1 MNKEE
6 LNELF
11 QLDLK
16 GKDKLDMIFELQEKF
31 DQDVIKNRQL
41 ENIRPEEWIQ
51 KQTLA
56 VMSELA
62 ELLNEVNFKWWK
74 NPKEVNTMNVKEE
87 LIDILHFFVGMCNRI
102 GMSSTE
108 LFKIYIEK
116 NKENFKRQYGL
127 SDKKG
132 YELEKNKKKIVEV
145 NHNESS

>member
-31 DQDVIKNRQL
+31 DQDVIKNRKL
-41 ENIRPEEWIQ
+41 ENIQPEEWIQ

-74 NPKEVNTMNVKEE
+74 NPKEVNEKNVKEE
-87 LIDILHFFVGMCNRI
+87 LIDILHFFIGMCNRI

-132 YELEKNKKKIVEV
+132 YELDKN
-145 NHNESS
+145 

>member
-1 MNKEE
+1 MIKEE

-11 QLDLK
+11 QLDLN

-41 ENIRPEEWIQ
+41 ENIQPEEWIQ

-132 YELEKNKKKIVEV
+132 YELDKK
-145 NHNESS
+145 

>member
-16 GKDKLDMIFELQEKF
+16 DKDKLDMIFELQEKF

-41 ENIRPEEWIQ
+41 ENIQPEEWIQ

-74 NPKEVNTMNVKEE
+74 NPKEVNIMNVKEE

-108 LFKIYIEK
+108 LFNIYIEK

-132 YELEKNKKKIVEV
+132 YELK
-145 NHNESS
+145 

>member
-16 GKDKLDMIFELQEKF
+16 DKDKLDMIFELQEKF
-31 DQDVIKNRQL
+31 DQDVIKNRKL
-41 ENIRPEEWIQ
+41 ENIQPEEWIQ

-62 ELLNEVNFKWWK
+62 ELFNEVNFKWWK
-74 NPKEVNTMNVKEE
+74 NPKELNTMNVKEE

-132 YELEKNKKKIVEV
+132 YELDKK
-145 NHNESS
+145 

>member
-74 NPKEVNTMNVKEE
+74 NPKEVNEKNVKEE

-132 YELEKNKKKIVEV
+132 YELDKK
-145 NHNESS
+145 

>member
-41 ENIRPEEWIQ
+41 ENIQPEEWIQ

-132 YELEKNKKKIVEV
+132 YELK
-145 NHNESS
+145 

>member
-41 ENIRPEEWIQ
+41 ENIQPEEWIQ

-74 NPKEVNTMNVKEE
+74 NPKEVNEKNVKEE

-132 YELEKNKKKIVEV
+132 YELDKQ
-145 NHNESS
+145 

>member
-16 GKDKLDMIFELQEKF
+16 SKDKLDMIFELQEKF

-116 NKENFKRQYGL
+116 NKENFKRHYGL

-132 YELEKNKKKIVEV
+132 YELDKK
-145 NHNESS
+145 

>member
-11 QLDLK
+11 QLDLN

-31 DQDVIKNRQL
+31 DQDVIKNRKL
-41 ENIRPEEWIQ
+41 ENIQPEEWIQ

-132 YELEKNKKKIVEV
+132 YELDKK
-145 NHNESS
+145 

>member
-1 MNKEE
+1 MNKKE

-41 ENIRPEEWIQ
+41 ENIRAEEWIQ

-132 YELEKNKKKIVEV
+132 YELDKK
-145 NHNESS
+145 

>member
-11 QLDLK
+11 QLNLK

-41 ENIRPEEWIQ
+41 ENIQPEEWIQ

-87 LIDILHFFVGMCNRI
+87 LIDILHFFVGMCNRV

-108 LFKIYIEK
+108 LFNIYIEK
-116 NKENFKRQYGL
+116 NKENFRRQYGL

-132 YELEKNKKKIVEV
+132 YELDNK
-145 NHNESS
+145 

>member
-31 DQDVIKNRQL
+31 DLDVIKNRKL
-41 ENIRPEEWIQ
+41 ENIQPEEWIQ

-74 NPKEVNTMNVKEE
+74 NPKEVNIMNVKEE

-132 YELEKNKKKIVEV
+132 YELDKK
-145 NHNESS
+145 

>member
-11 QLDLK
+11 QLDLN
-16 GKDKLDMIFELQEKF
+16 GKDKLDMIFDLQEKF

-41 ENIRPEEWIQ
+41 ENIQPEEWIQ

-132 YELEKNKKKIVEV
+132 YELDKK
-145 NHNESS
+145 

>member
-41 ENIRPEEWIQ
+41 ENIQPEEWIQ

-74 NPKEVNTMNVKEE
+74 NPKEVNEKNVREE

-132 YELEKNKKKIVEV
+132 YELDKK
-145 NHNESS
+145 

>member
-11 QLDLK
+11 QLDLN
-16 GKDKLDMIFELQEKF
+16 GKDKLDMIFDLQEKF

-41 ENIRPEEWIQ
+41 ENIQPEEWIQ

-127 SDKKG
+127 SNKKG
-132 YELEKNKKKIVEV
+132 YELDKK
-145 NHNESS
+145 

>member
-1 MNKEE
+1 MNKKE

-16 GKDKLDMIFELQEKF
+16 DKDKLDMIFELQEKF

-41 ENIRPEEWIQ
+41 ENIQPEEWIQ

-74 NPKEVNTMNVKEE
+74 NPKEVNEKNVKEE

-102 GMSSTE
+102 GMSSAE
-108 LFKIYIEK
+108 LFEIYIEK

-132 YELEKNKKKIVEV
+132 YELDKK
-145 NHNESS
+145 

>member
-6 LNELF
+6 LNELL

-16 GKDKLDMIFELQEKF
+16 DKDKLDMIFELQEKF

-41 ENIRPEEWIQ
+41 ENIQPEEWIQ

-74 NPKEVNTMNVKEE
+74 NPKEVNEKNVKEE

-108 LFKIYIEK
+108 LFNIYIEK

-132 YELEKNKKKIVEV
+132 YELDKK
-145 NHNESS
+145 

>member
-16 GKDKLDMIFELQEKF
+16 DKDKLDMIFELQEKF

-51 KQTLA
+51 KQALA

-132 YELEKNKKKIVEV
+132 YELDKK
-145 NHNESS
+145 

>member
-1 MNKEE
+1 MIKEE

-11 QLDLK
+11 QLDLN

-31 DQDVIKNRQL
+31 DQDVIKNRKL
-41 ENIRPEEWIQ
+41 ENIQPEEWIQ

-74 NPKEVNTMNVKEE
+74 NPKEVDEKNVKEE

-132 YELEKNKKKIVEV
+132 YELDKK
-145 NHNESS
+145 

>member
-41 ENIRPEEWIQ
+41 ENIQPEEWIQ

-56 VMSELA
+56 VISELA

-132 YELEKNKKKIVEV
+132 YELDKK
-145 NHNESS
+145 

>member
-31 DQDVIKNRQL
+31 DQDVIKNRKL
-41 ENIRPEEWIQ
+41 ENIQPEEWIQ

-74 NPKEVNTMNVKEE
+74 NPKEVNEKNVKEE

-132 YELEKNKKKIVEV
+132 YELDKK
-145 NHNESS
+145 

>member
-11 QLDLK
+11 KLDLK

-31 DQDVIKNRQL
+31 DQDVIKNRKL
-41 ENIRPEEWIQ
+41 ENIQPEEWIQ

-132 YELEKNKKKIVEV
+132 YELDKK
-145 NHNESS
+145 

>member
-41 ENIRPEEWIQ
+41 ENIQPEEWIQ

-87 LIDILHFFVGMCNRI
+87 LIDVLHFFVGMCNRI

-132 YELEKNKKKIVEV
+132 YELDKK
-145 NHNESS
+145 

>member
-31 DQDVIKNRQL
+31 DQDVIKNRKL

-74 NPKEVNTMNVKEE
+74 NPKEVNEKNVKEE

-132 YELEKNKKKIVEV
+132 YELDKK
-145 NHNESS
+145 

>member
-11 QLDLK
+11 KLDLK

-41 ENIRPEEWIQ
+41 ENIQPEEWIQ

-132 YELEKNKKKIVEV
+132 YELDKK
-145 NHNESS
+145 

>member
-31 DQDVIKNRQL
+31 DQDVIKNRKL
-41 ENIRPEEWIQ
+41 ENIQPEEWIQ

-132 YELEKNKKKIVEV
+132 YELDKK
-145 NHNESS
+145 

>member
-1 MNKEE
+1 MIKEE

-11 QLDLK
+11 QLDLN

-31 DQDVIKNRQL
+31 DQDVIKNRKL
-41 ENIRPEEWIQ
+41 ENIQPEEWIQ

-132 YELEKNKKKIVEV
+132 YELDKK
-145 NHNESS
+145 

>member
-16 GKDKLDMIFELQEKF
+16 DKDKLDMIFELQEKF

-41 ENIRPEEWIQ
+41 ENIQPEEWIQ

-87 LIDILHFFVGMCNRI
+87 LIDILHFFVGMCNRV

-132 YELEKNKKKIVEV
+132 YELDKK
-145 NHNESS
+145 

>member
-41 ENIRPEEWIQ
+41 ENIQPEEWIQ

-74 NPKEVNTMNVKEE
+74 NPKEVNEKNVKEE

-108 LFKIYIEK
+108 LFNIYIEK

-132 YELEKNKKKIVEV
+132 YELK
-145 NHNESS
+145 

>member
-31 DQDVIKNRQL
+31 DQDVIKNRKL
-41 ENIRPEEWIQ
+41 ENIQPEEWIQ

-74 NPKEVNTMNVKEE
+74 NSKEVNTMNVKEE

-132 YELEKNKKKIVEV
+132 YELDKK
-145 NHNESS
+145 

>member
-1 MNKEE
+1 MNKKE

-31 DQDVIKNRQL
+31 DQDVIKNRKL
-41 ENIRPEEWIQ
+41 ENIQPEEWIQ

-132 YELEKNKKKIVEV
+132 YELDKK
-145 NHNESS
+145 

>member
-16 GKDKLDMIFELQEKF
+16 GKDKLDIIFELQEKF

-87 LIDILHFFVGMCNRI
+87 LIDVLHFFVGMCNRT

-132 YELEKNKKKIVEV
+132 YELDKK
-145 NHNESS
+145 

>member
-11 QLDLK
+11 QLNLK

-41 ENIRPEEWIQ
+41 ENIQPEEWIQ

-116 NKENFKRQYGL
+116 NKENFRRQYGL

-132 YELEKNKKKIVEV
+132 YELDNK
-145 NHNESS
+145 

>member
-31 DQDVIKNRQL
+31 DQDVIKNRKL
-41 ENIRPEEWIQ
+41 ENIQPEEWIQ

-127 SDKKG
+127 SAKKG
-132 YELEKNKKKIVEV
+132 YELDKK
-145 NHNESS
+145 

>member
-16 GKDKLDMIFELQEKF
+16 SKDKLDMIFELQEKF

-41 ENIRPEEWIQ
+41 GNIRPEEWIQ

-132 YELEKNKKKIVEV
+132 YELDKK
-145 NHNESS
+145 

>member
-16 GKDKLDMIFELQEKF
+16 DKDKLDMIFELQEKF

-41 ENIRPEEWIQ
+41 ENIQPEEWIQ

-74 NPKEVNTMNVKEE
+74 NPKEVNEKNVKEE

-132 YELEKNKKKIVEV
+132 YELDKK
-145 NHNESS
+145 